1 MIDDSSC
8 AVARCTRPTRDVICS
23 LHTDELVR
31 ALSSVVSVSKPVA
44 PGSALSLVSS
54 AGLWAEL
61 EVTLTRQHKLAST
74 SAGRPSDDTP
84 VMFHEA
90 ASDAKGGLAR
100 FVWYWAYVLWNEN
113 QHLNFTAKT
122 VPAACAWMA
131 GLPGLLATLPNAE
144 EMWED
149 ITREVRQARRV
160 IDAPLSRVYL
170 GRCGAPVAEARV
182 CDQHL
187 YGIKDRPTVRCPVC
201 GAEWGTAERQKRLVA
216 LVEDKTVTAVDV
228 SRLLSAIGIQ
238 IAPSTVRTYAQAREV
253 NGVAVE
259 PRLLPVGRGP
269 RNRPLYRVGDV
280 LDIFLANQERAA

>member
-1 MIDDSSC
+1 MIDDNAC
-8 AVARCTRPTRDVICS
+8 AVARCSRPTADVICS

-31 ALSSVVSVSKPVA
+31 ALSSVVSVSKPVK

-61 EVTLTRQHKLAST
+61 EVTLTRQHKLASA
-74 SAGRPSDDTP
+74 SPGRPSDDTP

-90 ASDAKGGLAR
+90 ASDAKRGLAR

-149 ITREVRQARRV
+149 ITREVNQARRV
-160 IDAPLSRVYL
+160 IDAPAARVYL
-170 GRCGAPVAEARV
+170 GRCDARLETGS
-182 CDQHL
+182 CDEHL
-187 YGIKDRPTVRCPVC
+187 YGIKGKPVVRCPLC
-201 GAEWGTAERQKRLVA
+201 GAEWRAAERQKRLVA
-216 LVEDKTVTAVDV
+216 LVEDKTVSAVEV

-259 PRLLPVGRGP
+259 PRLLPVGRGT